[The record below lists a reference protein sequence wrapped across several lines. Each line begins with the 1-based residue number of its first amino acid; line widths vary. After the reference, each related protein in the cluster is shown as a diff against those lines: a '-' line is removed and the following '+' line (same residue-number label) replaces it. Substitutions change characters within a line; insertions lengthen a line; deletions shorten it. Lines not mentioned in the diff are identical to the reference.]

1 MMSFM
6 CDAQPDTTVA
16 HDAERRR
23 LMTAQIKERA
33 LAEGFHKV
41 GIAPADALHHERAR
55 LEEWLER
62 GYHAEMSWMARDT
75 TRRADPR
82 QLLAS
87 ARSVISVALNYY
99 TPHEHSN
106 ETGTGKISRYAWGDD
121 YHDVVGDK
129 LRSLL
134 RWVKEQWPEA
144 EGKPC
149 VDAQPTMDKAWA
161 TRAGL
166 GWIGKH
172 SNLITREYG
181 SWVFRGELL
190 LSLELEYDMKQV
202 EDHCGSCTLCLDA
215 CPTEAITE
223 PRVVDSS
230 RCISYATIELRSDTL
245 PDDITAHQQGW
256 LYGCDV
262 CQDICP
268 WNRFEKPTSEARFEP
283 RLGDTSLE
291 LTRVLELTHAAYVER
306 FRRSPIKRAK
316 LSGLQR
322 NARALLRDA
331 QKENPA

>member
-1 MMSFM
+1 M
-6 CDAQPDTTVA
+6 
-16 HDAERRR
+16 
-23 LMTAQIKERA
+23 
-33 LAEGFHKV
+33 
-41 GIAPADALHHERAR
+41 ADVEQLTSDLKARAR
-55 LEEWLER
+55 ELGFDLVAVARAEPPPHAAALDPWLAA
-62 GYHAEMSWMARDT
+62 GHAGEMAYLARN
-75 TRRADPR
+75 AAKR
-82 QLLAS
+82 QEPGLVVPG
-87 ARSVISVALNYY
+87 ARSIVVAGVHYRGPEPDPAMWND
-99 TPHEHSN
+99 PAR
-106 ETGTGKISRYAWGDD
+106 GQVSRYAWGDD

-149 VDAQPTMDKAWA
+149 VDAEPTMDKAWA
-161 TRAGL
+161 LRAGL

-181 SWVFRGELL
+181 SWVFLGELL
-190 LSLELEYDMKQV
+190 LNLELEYDTQPV

-268 WNRFEKPTSEARFEP
+268 WKRFEKPTSEARFEP
-283 RLGDTSLE
+283 RLGETSLE
-291 LTRVLELTHAAYVER
+291 LTKVLELTHAAYVER

-331 QKENPA
+331 QEENPAEHALADHLKWKGR